1 MNNTASIRVGSG
13 GRKTSFLE
21 RLLPNRETRWAI
33 FFLSPFMV
41 FFLIFTVRA
50 VVYSG
55 FISLHDWQVL
65 APTHPF
71 VGLKNYI
78 NLLNDKLWWQS
89 LQNTVIFAVI
99 TVVGNT
105 VISLATALAVNQ
117 PVRGQTFFRV
127 VFYAPVL
134 LSVGVVGLIWG
145 WLFNGDFGVLNY
157 FLRSLGLTPVSWLS
171 DGTSVLPSLAIASI
185 WWGFGYPML
194 LFIAGL
200 QNIPD
205 SLFEAAKIDGANTR
219 QLIRFITI
227 PLLRPT
233 ILFVTVTQFIAHFQM
248 FGQSFIMTSGGPGR
262 ASYTVIYHLF
272 LTGWNHYKM
281 GYASAIAIALAVII
295 VVLTLIQFRVIGTRA
310 EN

>member
-1 MNNTASIRVGSG
+1 MMNTASVRADGIKKRS
-13 GRKTSFLE
+13 SFLAKW
-21 RLLPNRETRWAI
+21 LPNRETRAAW
-33 FFLSPFMV
+33 FFLTPFMI

-50 VVYSG
+50 VIYSG
-55 FISLHDWQVL
+55 FISLHDWQIL
-65 APTHPF
+65 APTHTF

-78 NLLNDKLWWQS
+78 TLMNDKLWWQS
-89 LQNTVIFAVI
+89 LQNTVIFAAI

-105 VISLATALAVNQ
+105 VISLAAALAVNQ

-145 WLFNGDFGVLNY
+145 WMFNGEFGVLN
-157 FLRSLGLTPVSWLS
+157 FILRSIGLTPVSWLS
-171 DGTSVLPSLAIASI
+171 DGSSVLPSLAIASI

-200 QNIPD
+200 QNIPE
-205 SLFEAAKIDGANTR
+205 SLFEAAKIDGANTSKM
-219 QLIRFITI
+219 IRYITI

-248 FGQSFIMTSGGPGR
+248 FGQSYIMTTGGPGR

-281 GYASAIAIALAVII
+281 GNASAMAIALAAII
-295 VVLTLIQFRVIGTRA
+295 VVLTLIQFRVIGNRA
-310 EN
+310 DN